1 MALPDL
7 NMAEGIADALS
18 ESHTPEEVVDDC
30 FEGFDVTVRQKRPHS
45 FSSVRMGFVSVQ
57 YEGRELFKILLDD
70 DDMVDEIVSDDST
83 LLALYL
89 LATSPKEPEYYDA
102 LC

>member
-1 MALPDL
+1 MTLPDF
-7 NMAEGIADALS
+7 NMPERIVDALG

-45 FSSVRMGFVSVQ
+45 FSSVRMDFVSVQ
-57 YEGRELFKILLDD
+57 YEGYELFKILLDD

>member
-1 MALPDL
+1 MTLPDL
-7 NMAEGIADALS
+7 SLADRIVGAL
-18 ESHTPEEVVDDC
+18 EKPHTPEEVVDYC
-30 FEGFDVTVRQKRPHS
+30 FEGFDVTLRQKRPHS
-45 FSSVRMGFVSVQ
+45 FSSIRRDFVSVQ
-57 YEGRELFKILLDD
+57 YQEYELFKILLDE

-89 LATSPKEPEYYDA
+89 LATSPKEPEYFDA

>member
-1 MALPDL
+1 MTLPDL
-7 NMAEGIADALS
+7 NIPDEVADSLS
-18 ESHTPEEVVDDC
+18 GSHTPEEVVDDC
-30 FEGFDVTVRQKRPHS
+30 FEGFDVTLRQKRPHS
-45 FSSVRMGFVSVQ
+45 FSSVRMDFVSVQ
-57 YEGRELFKILLDD
+57 YEGYELFKILLDD